1 MSFRL
6 LAGRGGSRTILIT
19 VAAVFLLGL
28 SVRIF
33 GWALGVLAGSS
44 DALVML
50 LLFCGVAVGAWVG
63 WVLRAL
69 TLDGGDAI

>member
-6 LAGRGGSRTILIT
+6 LAGRGGSRTIHIT

-28 SVRIF
+28 SVWIL

-44 DALVML
+44 DALVVL
-50 LLFCGVAVGAWVG
+50 LLFCGVVVGAWVG
-63 WVLRAL
+63 WVLRVL
-69 TLDGGDAI
+69 MLDGGNAI

>member
-28 SVRIF
+28 SVWIL
-33 GWALGVLAGSS
+33 GWALGVLTGSS
-44 DALVML
+44 DALVVL
-50 LLFCGVAVGAWVG
+50 LLFCSVVVGAWVG
-63 WVLRAL
+63 WVLRTL
-69 TLDGGDAI
+69 TLDGGNAI

>member
-19 VAAVFLLGL
+19 VAAVFLLWP
-28 SVRIF
+28 SVWIL
-33 GWALGVLAGSS
+33 GWALGVLTGSS
-44 DALVML
+44 DALVVL

-63 WVLRAL
+63 WVARAL
-69 TLDGGDAI
+69 TLLGGDAI